1 MSEENLKTK
10 TTHEVSIALIQKDIQ
25 YMRES
30 MTKIESTFLLMD
42 KNFAKTEELIKLE
55 KIVAEMA
62 VSWEKKLET
71 KVDKTDFEPIR
82 SLLRKINWLLVSA
95 VVIGLLS
102 LVIKSGS

>member
-1 MSEENLKTK
+1 MSDESLKTK
-10 TTHEVSIALIQKDIQ
+10 NTHEISIALIQKDIQ

-30 MTKIESTFLLMD
+30 VTKIEGAFLLLD